1 MLLVFNFSSDDA
13 VPPTFDP
20 RRAFDMANENN
31 DLVVSKSEFNK
42 YITSFDDDSKPQ
54 YNTLPY
60 LINYA
65 PATPP
70 LVFSLFYCF
79 SYTHEIL
86 KFNLYLKSHYWQ
98 NMCKYSNL
106 VLIIQSSQ
114 KLFLKKSKLC
124 INTD

>member
-65 PATPP
+65 PPSLQ
-70 LVFSLFYCF
+70 LVLLFQLY
-79 SYTHEIL
+79 SR
-86 KFNLYLKSHYWQ
+86 NLIYLKSHYWQ

>member
-65 PATPP
+65 PPQSSA
-70 LVFSLFYCF
+70 CF
-79 SYTHEIL
+79 IVSVIL
-86 KFNLYLKSHYWQ
+86 TKFNLFKISLLAKH
-98 NMCKYSNL
+98 
-106 VLIIQSSQ
+106 V
-114 KLFLKKSKLC
+114 
-124 INTD
+124 